1 MKGDMKMKKNIKKI
15 LTVIIVCISL
25 VIILIAGY
33 TIKENARINKI
44 VESHK
49 IEQNAEQNDVVGSND
64 ENNSKHI
71 ATAVQ
76 QIMIGTMSNNYDNAL
91 QTLLNIKNAG
101 YESIE
106 INDFMIQKSSMLVK
120 LMTKFSGMPIGN
132 GGKLDWPKLIEESG
146 LKVISL
152 HSNLDRIENDA
163 KAVAKEAK
171 NFGTDT
177 VVITGMYQ
185 FDYSSLDDVEELAQR
200 LNQAGKA
207 LSEEGI
213 RLLYHNHNVELQ
225 KVTSEKTAYDIII
238 EETDPAY
245 VNFEFDSYWMADGG
259 ANVPALMEKLG
270 SRMKLWHINDRGY
283 TKSGPYMTP
292 ILKENATEL
301 GHGNMD
307 LDTLSAI
314 AIKNGVEGVVLETH
328 KNWVDKDPIK
338 SLQVSAEYIQ
348 EKFGDKENYKE
359 NEVQED
365 NDTKPYSEND
375 D

>member
-1 MKGDMKMKKNIKKI
+1 M
-15 LTVIIVCISL
+15 CISL
-25 VIILIAGY
+25 VIVLIAGY
-33 TIKENARINKI
+33 GIKENVRINKI
-44 VESHK
+44 VKSHK
-49 IEQNAEQNDVVGSND
+49 TEQKAEQNNVVKSND
-64 ENNSKHI
+64 ENDFQHI
-71 ATAVQ
+71 TTAVQ

-106 INDFMIQKSSMLVK
+106 LNDFMIHKSSILVK

-146 LKVISL
+146 LKVISI
-152 HSNLDRIENDA
+152 HSNLGSIENDA
-163 KAVAKEAK
+163 KAIADEAK

-177 VVITGMYQ
+177 VVITGMYR
-185 FDYSSLDDVEELAQR
+185 FDYSSLDEVEELAQR
-200 LNQAGKA
+200 LNKAGKA

-301 GHGNMD
+301 GNGNMD

-314 AIKNGVEGVVLETH
+314 AKKNGVEGVILETH
-328 KNWVDKDPIK
+328 KNWVDSDPIK
-338 SLQVSAEYIQ
+338 SLQVSAEYMQ
-348 EKFGDKENYKE
+348 EKFGYRTISRK
-359 NEVQED
+359 
-365 NDTKPYSEND
+365 
-375 D
+375 

>member
-1 MKGDMKMKKNIKKI
+1 MKKSRKKR
-15 LTVIIVCISL
+15 LTVIIVFISL

-33 TIKENARINKI
+33 QIKENIRINKI
-44 VESHK
+44 VSSHK
-49 IEQNAEQNDVVGSND
+49 SGQNVVQNDVAASNNETD
-64 ENNSKHI
+64 SHHI
-71 ATAVQ
+71 TTAVQ

-106 INDFMIQKSSMLVK
+106 LNDFMIQKSSILVK

-132 GGKLDWPKLIEESG
+132 GGKLDWPQLIKESG

-152 HSNLDRIENDA
+152 HSNLGSIENDA
-163 KAVAKEAK
+163 KAIADQAKK
-171 NFGTDT
+171 FGTDT
-177 VVITGMYQ
+177 VVITGMYR
-185 FDYSSLDDVEELAQR
+185 FDYSSLDEVKDLAER
-200 LNQAGKA
+200 LNKAGKA

-225 KVTSEKTAYDIII
+225 KVTSDKTAYDIII

-259 ANVPALMEKLG
+259 ANVAALMEKLG
-270 SRMKLWHINDRGY
+270 NRMKLWHINDRGH

-301 GHGNMD
+301 GNGNMD

-328 KNWVDKDPIK
+328 QNWVDNDPIK

-348 EKFGDKENYKE
+348 EKFGKQRK
-359 NEVQED
+359 
-365 NDTKPYSEND
+365 
-375 D
+375 

>member
-1 MKGDMKMKKNIKKI
+1 MKRNKKKI
-15 LTVIIVCISL
+15 FKVISVCIML

-33 TIKENARINKI
+33 KIKENIRINKI
-44 VESHK
+44 VKSHQTK
-49 IEQNAEQNDVVGSND
+49 QNTEQNDVVKNND
-64 ENNSKHI
+64 VNNSVHI
-71 ATAVQ
+71 STAVQ
-76 QIMIGTMSNNYDNAL
+76 QIMIGTMCNNYDNAL
-91 QTLLNIKNAG
+91 QTLLAIKNAG
-101 YESIE
+101 YDSIE
-106 INDFMIQKSSMLVK
+106 LNDFMIHKSSILVK

-152 HSNLDRIENDA
+152 HSNLGSIENDA
-163 KAVAKEAK
+163 KAIADEAK

-185 FDYSSLDDVEELAQR
+185 FDYSSLDDVKELAKR

-207 LSEEGI
+207 LSVEGI

-238 EETDPAY
+238 EETDPVY
-245 VNFEFDSYWMADGG
+245 LNFEFDSYWMADGG
-259 ANVPALMEKLG
+259 ANIPSLMEKLG

-301 GHGNMD
+301 GNGNMD

-314 AIKNGVEGVVLETH
+314 AKKNGVEGVVLETH
-328 KNWVDKDPIK
+328 QNWVDKDPIK
-338 SLQVSAEYIQ
+338 SLQVSAKYILEQ
-348 EKFGDKENYKE
+348 FGDK
-359 NEVQED
+359 
-365 NDTKPYSEND
+365 
-375 D
+375 